1 MHELTLI
8 SVHPLFDLISVNS
21 YELALEVISDAA
33 HEVAVFHFSAA
44 ENISS

>member
-21 YELALEVISDAA
+21 YELAFEVISDVDRRGMRD
-33 HEVAVFHFSAA
+33 EDGLR
-44 ENISS
+44 